1 MACSQIAVSACL
13 RGMVFGLTLV
23 RVNDQFDL
31 VSSSFRRSFG
41 TIGSC
46 ALTSQSNVNHFMLRI
61 CIMSGSKKKETR
73 TSHEW
78 FLLVIPSSS
87 HDSLCSSSATCA
99 SLISMILHRIFCWL
113 SSTPFEQGNMFF
125 RFLFS

>member
-1 MACSQIAVSACL
+1 MFA
-13 RGMVFGLTLV
+13 LTLV

-61 CIMSGSKKKETR
+61 CIMSGSKKKRETR
-73 TSHEW
+73 TSHEG
-78 FLLVIPSSS
+78 
-87 HDSLCSSSATCA
+87 
-99 SLISMILHRIFCWL
+99 FCWSFHL
-113 SSTPFEQGNMFF
+113 PVMIHSAVPKPHVQV
-125 RFLFS
+125 